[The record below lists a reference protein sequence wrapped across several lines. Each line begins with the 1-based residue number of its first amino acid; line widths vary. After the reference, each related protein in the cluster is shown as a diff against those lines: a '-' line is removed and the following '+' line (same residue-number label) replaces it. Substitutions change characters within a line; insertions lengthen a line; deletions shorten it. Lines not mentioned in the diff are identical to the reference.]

1 MENIVISG
9 NLNGYTIWNDM
20 FGMICL
26 EGFNFIYLSVATVYI
41 HRTSDSLWQIELS
54 GLTIHML
61 MCSFFAM

>member
-1 MENIVISG
+1 MDI
-9 NLNGYTIWNDM
+9 L

-41 HRTSDSLWQIELS
+41 HRTSYSLWQIELS

-61 MCSFFAM
+61 MCYFLQCKTRVIV